1 MRTIEVNLYSYDELS
16 ETEQVRAIETL
27 RSLAVPKDWHEV
39 IVAQAD
45 AVGVTFWK
53 NLISCDGTFQAEIKY
68 GVFDVIEAIKEQHQ
82 EGSIRVIA
90 NTWAE
95 LFESQWEAW
104 REEEEAAD
112 GCVEVVEYEDSD
124 LYKASRRA
132 FEIAL
137 QDEFNRRLTMESL
150 RINSRQYIESY
161 IRENNYEFDH
171 NGELYGN

>member
-27 RSLAVPKDWHEV
+27 RALSIPKNWQDVV
-39 IVAQAD
+39 IADAD
-45 AVGVTFWK
+45 AVEVSFWK
-53 NLISCDGTFQAEIKY
+53 NLIACDGSFQAEIRH
-68 GVFDVIEAIKEQHQ
+68 GVFDTIEAIKTRYE
-82 EGSIRVIA
+82 EGSLRTIA
-90 NTWAE
+90 DTWGD
-95 LFESQWEAW
+95 LFDSQWAAW

-112 GCVEVVEYEDSD
+112 GCVEVVEYENTE

-137 QDEFNRRLTMESL
+137 QDEFNRRLTMEAL
-150 RINSRQYIESY
+150 RLNSRQTIEEY
-161 IRENNYEFDH
+161 IRANNYEFDH